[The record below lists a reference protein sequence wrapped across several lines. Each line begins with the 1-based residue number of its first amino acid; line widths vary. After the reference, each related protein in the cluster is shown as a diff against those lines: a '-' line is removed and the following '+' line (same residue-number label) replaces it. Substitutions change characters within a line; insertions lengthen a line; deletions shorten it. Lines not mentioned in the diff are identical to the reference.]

1 MEGKRIL
8 VTGGTGFI
16 GRALVRALV
25 DRGDEVT
32 VLSRDS
38 AKAARRLPPS
48 VRSVAYTPNAEGAW
62 FSEIADKDAI
72 VHLAGEPVAGVRWTE
87 ERKRAFEAS
96 RIHSSEL
103 IVRAISTTEPAR
115 RPKVFVG
122 ASAVGY
128 YGPQPAHLELD
139 ESSPPGSYYLSS
151 LCIRWEAA
159 EAEAKRY
166 GLRVVHTRFGVVL
179 GEGGGVLEPMTQ
191 AFRMHAGGP
200 IGSGE
205 QIMSW
210 IHRDDVVGL
219 LLLAIDDSR
228 IEGPMNVT
236 APNPVTMRELAR
248 EVGRAMGRRAWLRAP
263 AFAVHALFGEG
274 AEVVLTG
281 QKALPKVAE
290 RMGYRF
296 RFPELPAAITDLLGK
311 KHG

>member
-1 MEGKRIL
+1 MSGKRIL

-16 GRALVRALV
+16 GRALVQALV

-32 VLSRDS
+32 VLSRNP

-62 FSEIADKDAI
+62 FAEIADKDAI
-72 VHLAGEPVAGVRWTE
+72 VHLAGEPVAGVRWTD

-96 RIHSSEL
+96 RIDSSEL
-103 IVRAISTTEPAR
+103 LVRAISETEPSR
-115 RPKVFVG
+115 RPQVFVG

-128 YGPQPAHLELD
+128 YGPQPPHLELD
-139 ESSPPGSYYLSS
+139 ESSPPGGYYLST

-159 EAEAKRY
+159 EAQAKRY

-200 IGSGE
+200 IGSGK
-205 QIMSW
+205 QIMPW
-210 IHRDDVVGL
+210 IHYEDVVGL

-228 IEGPMNVT
+228 LEGPMNVT
-236 APNPVTMRELAR
+236 APNPVSMRELAS

-263 AFAVHALFGEG
+263 SFAVRALFGEG

-281 QKALPKVAE
+281 QRALPKVAE
-290 RMGYRF
+290 RMGYQF
-296 RFPELPAAITDLLGK
+296 RFPDLSSAISDILGR